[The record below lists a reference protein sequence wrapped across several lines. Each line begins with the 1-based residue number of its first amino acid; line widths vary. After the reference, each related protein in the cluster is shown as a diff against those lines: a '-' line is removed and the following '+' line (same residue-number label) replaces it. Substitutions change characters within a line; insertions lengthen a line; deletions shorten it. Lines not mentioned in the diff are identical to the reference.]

1 MTGLRLMSGGQE
13 TEGPQTTGPLRRC
26 IVSGRH
32 LPKEAML
39 RFVIGPEGGVVPDV
53 NGRLPGRGF
62 WLSAERDMI
71 HTALEKNL
79 FAKAARK
86 RVSVSAGLADQAE
99 GLLVRRCLDLIGMA
113 RRAGQ
118 VVAGFEKVKAMLR
131 AGEAGVLLSAGDGA
145 ADGRSK
151 LQALARGV
159 AVISLFSSAELAA
172 ALGRDHVV
180 HVAVAS
186 GRLADVLLSEAAR
199 LQGLGRQGA
208 EPAKEKTRNRPKR
221 LETD

>member
-1 MTGLRLMSGGQE
+1 M
-13 TEGPQTTGPLRRC
+13 
-26 IVSGRH
+26 V
-32 LPKEAML
+32 
-39 RFVIGPEGGVVPDV
+39 RFVIGPEGVVVADV

-62 WLSAERDMI
+62 WLSAERDML

-79 FAKAARK
+79 FARAARK
-86 RVSVSAGLADQAE
+86 PVGVSPDLADQVEA
-99 GLLVRRCLDLIGMA
+99 LLFRRCLDLVGMA

-118 VVAGFEKVKAMLR
+118 AVGGFEKVKAMLR
-131 AGEAGVLLSAGDGA
+131 TGEAGLLLSARDGA

-151 LQALARGV
+151 LQALARGLTV
-159 AVISLFSSAELAA
+159 VSLFSSAELAS

-199 LQGLGRQGA
+199 LQGLARRSPEA
-208 EPAKEKTRNRPKR
+208 ARENRPR
-221 LETD
+221 LVETD